1 MSVLVMQCPHC
12 GAENMTFHV
21 MKAVGH
27 LRPGSTS
34 VMALCASCDDPV
46 IAKLI
51 THLPGLRGDEF
62 VNYHGNLLG
71 TSDIRSLDIWPEP
84 SVPKVPSGTPDKVA
98 RSFVEAATSR
108 KAKLWNAACGTYRR
122 CMELALKQ
130 FAPDVE
136 AWKLEKRI
144 DKLAAEH
151 RITPAIQEWAH
162 ELRLDGNEA
171 LHGEEDA
178 TEDMAE
184 QMHHLTHF
192 LLTYLYTLPQQ
203 IAEVR
208 QRREAVAE
216 AQ

>member
-27 LRPGSTS
+27 LKPECSS
-34 VMALCASCDDPV
+34 VIALCAGCDDPV
-46 IAKLI
+46 VLKLF
-51 THLPGLRGDEF
+51 THISGLRGDALVAYE
-62 VNYHGNLLG
+62 GNLFDNRGIFKQG
-71 TSDIRSLDIWPEP
+71 TWPSP
-84 SVPKVPSGTPDKVA
+84 SAPEVPAGTPDKVA

-108 KAKLWNAACGTYRR
+108 KAKLWNAACSSYRR

-178 TEDMAE
+178 TEEMAE

-208 QRREAVAE
+208 ARREAVAE

>member
-1 MSVLVMQCPHC
+1 MAVLVMQCPHC
-12 GAENMTFHV
+12 GAENMTFDV
-21 MKAVGH
+21 ISGVDDTRGAASIFVRCRACQACAV
-27 LRPGSTS
+27 
-34 VMALCASCDDPV
+34 
-46 IAKLI
+46 AKFGFTQSGVAAYQLI
-51 THLPGLRGDEF
+51 Q
-62 VNYHGNLLG
+62 YSGNLAKHPIAAL
-71 TSDIRSLDIWPEP
+71 IKVWPELEVLAAP
-84 SVPKVPSGTPDKVA
+84 ANTPDKAA
-98 RSFVEAATSR
+98 RAFVEASHAKRS
-108 KAKLWNAACGTYRR
+108 KLWNAACSSYRR

-136 AWKLEKRI
+136 AWKLERRI

-203 IAEVR
+203 IAQLR
-208 QRREAVAE
+208 ARRAAVE
-216 AQ
+216 E